1 MGGWRPLSSALRGW
15 GGAKAGTVGPPA
27 RPIPFPPGWP
37 ERWSQAGR
45 RAPLVRHRPGKP
57 RPRHPETPA
66 IGCAS
71 MADTARL
78 WGGQRV
84 SAGTHGGHKAFV
96 AVHPSVS
103 ETPRDARCQRL
114 PAAAAAASPPQAPY
128 RCGSSSPSSPP
139 PRRGGGWEME
149 CRAWWRREG
158 VVSHGLQLP
167 ESTAHSGFAASIV
180 RVGLPLV
187 LLKSPQSEEGGLA
200 FSEAADLA
208 SRSAEAPVRFQPLF
222 RIRSRFVSSRDEV
235 RRGRKEEA
243 AA

>member
-66 IGCAS
+66 IGCAF

-103 ETPRDARCQRL
+103 ETPGMPDVSASRPRLQRL
-114 PAAAAAASPPQAPY
+114 LRPRPPTAAAAYHRARLLRGAGAAG
-128 RCGSSSPSSPP
+128 R
-139 PRRGGGWEME
+139 W
-149 CRAWWRREG
+149 
-158 VVSHGLQLP
+158 
-167 ESTAHSGFAASIV
+167 
-180 RVGLPLV
+180 
-187 LLKSPQSEEGGLA
+187 
-200 FSEAADLA
+200 
-208 SRSAEAPVRFQPLF
+208 SAEPGGDGRALSRMDYNSQKAPST
-222 RIRSRFVSSRDEV
+222 RSSLLPS
-235 RRGRKEEA
+235 
-243 AA
+243 

>member
-57 RPRHPETPA
+57 RLRHPETPA
-66 IGCAS
+66 MGCAF

-78 WGGQRV
+78 WGGQRLAQGHTEATRSSSLSTQV
-84 SAGTHGGHKAFV
+84 FLRPQGCQMSAPPGRGCSGFSAPGPLPLRQLITELASSAARGRLGDGVQSLVETGGRCLAWTT
-96 AVHPSVS
+96 
-103 ETPRDARCQRL
+103 TPRKHRPLGLRCFHPR
-114 PAAAAAASPPQAPY
+114 AA
-128 RCGSSSPSSPP
+128 
-139 PRRGGGWEME
+139 
-149 CRAWWRREG
+149 
-158 VVSHGLQLP
+158 
-167 ESTAHSGFAASIV
+167 
-180 RVGLPLV
+180 LPLV
-187 LLKSPQSEEGGLA
+187 LLKSPHSEEGGLA

-208 SRSAEAPVRFQPLF
+208 ARSPEAPVRFRPLL

-235 RRGRKEEA
+235 RRGRKEA
-243 AA
+243 AAA